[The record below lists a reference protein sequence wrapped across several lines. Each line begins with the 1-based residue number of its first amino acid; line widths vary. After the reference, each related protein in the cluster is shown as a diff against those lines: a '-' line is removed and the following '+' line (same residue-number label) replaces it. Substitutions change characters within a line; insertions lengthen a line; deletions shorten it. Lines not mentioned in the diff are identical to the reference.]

1 MENNLKFINDS
12 NLSKISGGSLLSKSA
27 RDTVIMTNSIMLGTI
42 IGDYALLYPTKK
54 VINLINPNK
63 SSNEPNQTNPDN
75 KTSIFTK
82 EKLVNFGCKT
92 LKTTALVAGKI
103 AGGYAGA
110 AIGKKIITYLDK

>member
-27 RDTVIMTNSIMLGTI
+27 RDTVIMTSSIMLGTI

-54 VINLINPNK
+54 VINLINPNE
-63 SSNEPNQTNPDN
+63 SNQTNSDS

-82 EKLVNFGCKT
+82 EKLVNFGCKA
-92 LKTTALVAGKI
+92 LKTTAFVTGKI